1 VSATGQVIDSEI
13 KGAIRVRSNLSGMPE
28 LKLGLTDRVLFEGH
42 AATQSSGIPSHTHHH
57 SHASSIELEDIR
69 FHQCVRLEKF
79 DAERVITFV
88 PPDGEFHLMTY
99 RISIPQV
106 RHLLHNY
113 CSCDL

>member
-1 VSATGQVIDSEI
+1 MIDSEI

-28 LKLGLTDRVLFEGH
+28 LKLGLTDRVLFEGY
-42 AATQSSGIPSHTHHH
+42 AATQSSGTHSTMHHHH
-57 SHASSIELEDIR
+57 SHTGSIELEDIR

-99 RISIPQV
+99 RISIPQASHV
-106 RHLLHNY
+106 MMIIIYR
-113 CSCDL
+113 